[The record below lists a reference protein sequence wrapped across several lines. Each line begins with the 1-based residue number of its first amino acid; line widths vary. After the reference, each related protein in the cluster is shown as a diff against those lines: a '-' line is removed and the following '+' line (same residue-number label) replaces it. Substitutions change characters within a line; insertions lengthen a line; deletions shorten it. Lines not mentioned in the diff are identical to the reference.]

1 MSSSSHTHRPV
12 NFDFLKQT
20 KLTKSGK
27 KKYSK
32 QILDRE
38 ENQMLIK
45 LISKLKV
52 VAHIYNLRKRGNK
65 ARGFL

>member
-32 QILDRE
+32 QILGRE

-45 LISKLKV
+45 LIQTESGGSYL
-52 VAHIYNLRKRGNK
+52 
-65 ARGFL
+65 